1 MIVTTNGKSRVLV
14 AESYKCNTD
23 IRIRRLMQKIRR
35 GDNMVNVY
43 LTNIYVL
50 TDKEHFTWF
59 SQTATSPML

>member
-1 MIVTTNGKSRVLV
+1 
-14 AESYKCNTD
+14 
-23 IRIRRLMQKIRR
+23 
-35 GDNMVNVY
+35 MVNVY